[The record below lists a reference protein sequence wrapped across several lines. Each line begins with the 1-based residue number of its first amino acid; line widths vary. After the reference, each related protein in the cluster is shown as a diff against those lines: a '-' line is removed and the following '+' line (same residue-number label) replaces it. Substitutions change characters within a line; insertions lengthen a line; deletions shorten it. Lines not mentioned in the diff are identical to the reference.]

1 MRYGSVCSGID
12 AASAAWESL
21 GWEPA
26 FFSEIEPFPC
36 HVLHHR
42 YASNRP
48 LFMPDP
54 DESGLS
60 AKEKAQR
67 RASVRSVNALP
78 LRTNGAPNM
87 GDMTQFEKWP
97 DHAIDLLIGG
107 TPCQDFSIAGLR
119 AGLDGDRGNL
129 TLVYAAIA
137 RRYRP
142 RWLVWE
148 NVPGVFSSNRG
159 RDFASL
165 LGLLSGRRVE
175 VPAGG
180 WKSAGIVEGY
190 SCAYGLAWRVL
201 DSQFVRVD
209 GFERAVPQR
218 RRRVFVVGYLGD
230 WRRAAAVLFER
241 ESLSGNPAPR
251 RETGKGA
258 ASTITASTGG
268 CSGKDGLD
276 GRLIASTGDVAHCLN
291 AGGMGRQ
298 DYETETMV
306 AHPLLAKGNSSHD
319 ETLET
324 YVTQP
329 YTLAIRGRGESHDL
343 EYRQDGTANAL
354 LTPNGGRAGVGVGAV
369 CAPIAFDTTQITSKS
384 NGSNPKEGDPCHPL
398 AAGAH
403 PPSIAWSIMPQN
415 SGKDYKARQVDVAQP
430 LMAGGPVGGNQGG
443 DYIQQQWAV
452 RRLTP
457 IECARLQGFHDDHCR
472 IPWRGKSAE
481 ECPDGPQYKGY
492 GNSMSVGVIRWLGRR
507 IEMVEAVL

>member
-12 AASAAWESL
+12 AASAAWEPL

-42 YASNRP
+42 YSSNRP

-60 AKEKAQR
+60 AKERAQR
-67 RASVRSVNALP
+67 RASIRSVNALP

-175 VPAGG
+175 VPTGG
-180 WKSAGIVEGY
+180 WETAGIVEGY
-190 SCAYGLAWRVL
+190 GGAYGLAWRVL

-218 RRRVFVVGYLGD
+218 RRRVFVVGYLGN

-241 ESLSGNPAPR
+241 ESLSGNSAPC
-251 RETGKGA
+251 REAGKNVA
-258 ASTITASTGG
+258 PTISTRPTGG
-268 CSGKDGLD
+268 GGLGTDFDLDGGLVSSSGK
-276 GRLIASTGDVAHCLN
+276 VARSLN
-291 AGGMGRQ
+291 AHGGPKGRI
-298 DYETETMV
+298 DIETETMV

-324 YVTQP
+324 YV
-329 YTLAIRGRGESHDL
+329 A
-343 EYRQDGTANAL
+343 GTICKDSFSGGA
-354 LTPNGGRAGVGVGAV
+354 GGRPDGA
-369 CAPIAFDTTQITSKS
+369 
-384 NGSNPKEGDPCHPL
+384 
-398 AAGAH
+398 AAGHFIPMAFNSRED
-403 PPSIAWSIMPQN
+403 PEVTFDRSGPLGASSPQAQAIAWSIMPQN
-415 SGKDYKARQVDVAQP
+415 SGKDYKARQVDVASP

-457 IECARLQGFHDDHCR
+457 TECARLQGFHDNHCR
-472 IPWRGKSAE
+472 IPWRGKPAE

-507 IEMVEAVL
+507 IEMVEAIL

>member
-12 AASAAWESL
+12 AASAAWEPL
-21 GWEPA
+21 GWEPS

-42 YASNRP
+42 YSSNRP

-159 RDFASL
+159 RDFASF

-190 SCAYGLAWRVL
+190 SGAYGLAWRVL

-218 RRRVFVVGYLGD
+218 RRRVFVVGYIGD

-241 ESLSGNPAPR
+241 ESLSGDPAPR
-251 RETGKGA
+251 REAGKGT

-268 CSGKDGLD
+268 CSGKDGID
-276 GRLIASTGDVAHCLN
+276 GRLISMAHGQ
-291 AGGMGRQ
+291 GGAEIGIDQ
-298 DYETETMV
+298 VPTLTCNHEAPIV

-319 ETLET
+319 DTLET
-324 YVTQP
+324 YVAHPLRGESYDASEDGTGRGTPIVPVAHP

-354 LTPNGGRAGVGVGAV
+354 LTPNGGRSGIGVGAV
-369 CAPIAFDTTQITSKS
+369 CAPVAFDCKASGRSGFGVGEVAPTLRAMGHKDSHNNGGGQI
-384 NGSNPKEGDPCHPL
+384 
-398 AAGAH
+398 AV
-403 PPSIAWSIMPQN
+403 Q
-415 SGKDYKARQVDVAQP
+415 
-430 LMAGGPVGGNQGG
+430 QG
-443 DYIQQQWAV
+443 WAV

-457 IECARLQGFHDDHCR
+457 TECARLQGFHDDHCR
-472 IPWRGKSAE
+472 IPWRGKPAE

-492 GNSMSVGVIRWLGRR
+492 GNSMSVGVIRWLGWR
-507 IEMVEAVL
+507 IEMVEANL